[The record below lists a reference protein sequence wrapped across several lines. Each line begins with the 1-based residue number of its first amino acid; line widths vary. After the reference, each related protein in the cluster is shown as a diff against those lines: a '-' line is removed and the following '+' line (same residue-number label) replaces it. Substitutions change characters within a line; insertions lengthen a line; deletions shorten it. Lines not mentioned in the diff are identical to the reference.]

1 MEREERLKLK
11 AAKERERRK
20 LLGEE
25 LCAKERARHHAN
37 KEAKNAA
44 RRALRLKNLEE
55 AREKDRARRA
65 GNIEEY
71 KARGRLRYQRR
82 KAYVV
87 ARNKNRAEAVRR
99 ATPSWVKRSD
109 IQEVYDLARDCSVT
123 SGQEYHVD
131 HIVPLV
137 APNVCGLHV
146 PWNLQVLPQD
156 VNDSKGNKYEG
167 GWE

>member
-1 MEREERLKLK
+1 MERGERLKLK

-25 LCAKERARHHAN
+25 LRIKERARHHAN
-37 KEAKNAA
+37 KEVRNVA

-55 AREKDRARRA
+55 TREKDRARRA
-65 GNIEEY
+65 ENIEEY
-71 KARGRLRYQRR
+71 RARDRLRYQRR

-87 ARNKNRAEAVRR
+87 ARNKQRARAVKQ
-99 ATPSWVKRSD
+99 ATPPWVKRPD

-167 GWE
+167 RWE